1 MRGLVEGVRGSSP
14 SRCSCWSR
22 RRLCAQPAVV
32 TPSDADAAQ
41 AEVDRDYAQTLASD
55 CAMAC
60 RALDSMRRA
69 TERLC
74 ALDPGDRCASAR
86 KKLGDATGHV
96 RSACPDCAVPLE
108 EKKPVAPP
116 PPAEAPASPSATELE
131 TVQRKGGCAGC
142 ATTSSPGEAVG
153 PLALAGLLL
162 LGLRRRRR

>member
-1 MRGLVEGVRGSSP
+1 MRGLVAVALLVLLP
-14 SRCSCWSR
+14 TAA
-22 RRLCAQPAVV
+22 LAQPAVV
-32 TPSDADAAQ
+32 TTSDADAAQ

-55 CAMAC
+55 CRTAC

-86 KKLGDATGHV
+86 KKVDDATAHV
-96 RSACPDCAVPLE
+96 RSACPECGAPLE
-108 EKKPVAPP
+108 EKKPVATP
-116 PPAEAPASPSATELE
+116 PPAEAPASPSAVQME

-142 ATTSSPGEAVG
+142 ATTSSPAEAVG
-153 PLALAGLLL
+153 PLALAGLVL